1 MSSNPRGWLA
11 VPTVSNALW
20 PLLCFFVSANVLA
33 VGITLLLSGLR
44 ELSLLR
50 NRQAR
55 TAALVRLA
63 ATNLL
68 LPCFVFAALT
78 DGRNLNELLEAN
90 PGLEVIAFLALVPF
104 VYVART
110 SILHLRSSWKY
121 EAPSAEQVLRDD
133 PRPLVVYLRS
143 FAIDDEIVST
153 DGGLLGEGPESAALH
168 RGGQPGAG
176 AGVDHGP
183 RRPGDRDWETRRTA
197 PNLAPPVSTW
207 TTTIGRK
214 R

>member
-1 MSSNPRGWLA
+1 MSSIPGRWLA
-11 VPTVSNALW
+11 APTVSNALW

-33 VGITLLLSGLR
+33 IGITLLLSGLR

-63 ATNLL
+63 AANLL

-78 DGRNLNELLEAN
+78 DGRNLDELLEAN
-90 PGLEVIAFLALVPF
+90 PELEVIAFLALVPF
-104 VYVART
+104 IYVART

-133 PRPLVVYLRS
+133 PRPPVVYLRS

-153 DGGLLGEGPESAALH
+153 DGGLLAKVLESAALH

-176 AGVDHGP
+176 VGVDHGP
-183 RRPGDRDWETRRTA
+183 RRPGGRDWETR
-197 PNLAPPVSTW
+197 
-207 TTTIGRK
+207 
-214 R
+214 